1 MPQIDL
7 SKKIVFTS
15 ILTIAFL
22 VFAATPAPT
31 HAAETP
37 EGYTPITWV
46 GESGIQ
52 SFIKAPE
59 SAGYID
65 YITVIDLTKNDIKLI
80 STSTP
85 RVYGGAAISPFSD
98 VLTKNWLFARAVVE
112 SFKKGHPE
120 AKFIWNAPFFN
131 VEMSTTVLSL
141 GLKSSDAEGPFINSG
156 ARSEPDMAQPR
167 RMLIIDNTEHRAKI
181 ADFDAT
187 VFVNE
192 GDQAVEG
199 FDPFGVPSN
208 KAAQASR
215 VYLGV
220 RNDGKELIVY
230 CSKSASNQ
238 EASNGLLSAGVL
250 PEYQIQVDGGGSATC
265 GYNLPGQYF
274 VEPGRAVPHIMGAI
288 PSVEKGTVTINNL
301 NVRTGAGANNPAVR
315 KLPLGAEVTMYEVK
329 NGWVRISD
337 TEWVSASYIKK
348 IQTLPY
354 SAKVTV
360 ANLNVRSGA
369 GSSFAVMRKL
379 ALGEVVQVHEE
390 KNGWLRISPSEWVMG
405 TYVE

>member
-187 VFVNE
+187 VF
-192 GDQAVEG
+192 
-199 FDPFGVPSN
+199 
-208 KAAQASR
+208 
-215 VYLGV
+215 
-220 RNDGKELIVY
+220 
-230 CSKSASNQ
+230 
-238 EASNGLLSAGVL
+238 
-250 PEYQIQVDGGGSATC
+250 
-265 GYNLPGQYF
+265 
-274 VEPGRAVPHIMGAI
+274 
-288 PSVEKGTVTINNL
+288 
-301 NVRTGAGANNPAVR
+301 
-315 KLPLGAEVTMYEVK
+315 
-329 NGWVRISD
+329 
-337 TEWVSASYIKK
+337 
-348 IQTLPY
+348 
-354 SAKVTV
+354 
-360 ANLNVRSGA
+360 
-369 GSSFAVMRKL
+369 
-379 ALGEVVQVHEE
+379 
-390 KNGWLRISPSEWVMG
+390 
-405 TYVE
+405 